1 MDLGSLAKMAVP
13 LARIAFDA
21 ASIEDPGQLAKDGLA
36 LEAFG
41 NKALAEGPGALTE
54 NDLDSAIP
62 AAARTMA
69 VLEAVWKDKTKRP
82 DVLAA
87 VHSLPKL

>member
-21 ASIEDPGQLAKDGLA
+21 ASIEDAGQLAKDGLA
-36 LEAFG
+36 LEALYSKFQSS
-41 NKALAEGPGALTE
+41 GAASITE
-54 NDLDSAIP
+54 ADLDSAIP
-62 AAARTMA
+62 AAARTLA
-69 VLEAVWKDKTKRP
+69 VFNAIWKDKTKHA

-87 VHSLPKL
+87 IKSLPTT